1 MFIFVILGLLVCSEA
16 QGISAGTVFVLKGEN
31 VLLNVTAADV
41 LQDVFSF
48 SWTFNE
54 KRKKVLTVNPG
65 NNPIVFPDY
74 SGRIEFAVNNF
85 SVELKNLQEADSG
98 VYTAV
103 VTTLSGDVTEAAK
116 YKIKVQG
123 RFVNLSNTDSF
134 SGLVS
139 KTLHLLLP
147 SSDRASL
154 PLLTVS
160 SVSDNSSSCSF
171 TVTCSSQDSH
181 INSTFRCDNQ
191 TYSQEGGE
199 RSEGIPDTFL
209 QVHQSSASIICNHSN
224 HVSWTNNTK
233 TIKDVCHQ
241 LVDPEGLSVCL
252 VKTCVFSVGLIIMV
266 SAVITVHL
274 MEKLNN
280 NK

>member
-1 MFIFVILGLLVCSEA
+1 MQGNRTETVMFISVILGLLVCTEA
-16 QGISAGTVFVLKGEN
+16 REISAGTVFVLKGEDL
-31 VLLNVTAADV
+31 LLNVTKAVV
-41 LQDVFSF
+41 LRDLEYF
-48 SWTFNE
+48 SWRFNKNNVLVTFTSD
-54 KRKKVLTVNPG
+54 KKKVFN
-65 NNPIVFPDY
+65 DY
-74 SGRIEFAVNNF
+74 TGRIEFTVN
-85 SVELKNLQEADSG
+85 SYSLKLKNLQEADSG
-98 VYTAV
+98 VYTAE
-103 VTTLSGDVTEAAK
+103 VTKGSTEVLTE
-116 YKIKVQG
+116 YNVKVQ
-123 RFVNLSNTDSF
+123 
-134 SGLVS
+134 
-139 KTLHLLLP
+139 
-147 SSDRASL
+147 DRASL

-160 SVSDNSSSCSF
+160 SVSDSSSSCSF

-181 INSTFRCDNQ
+181 INSTFTCD
-191 TYSQEGGE
+191 TRTCSQEGGE

-209 QVHQSSASIICNHSN
+209 QVHQSSGSIICNHSN

-274 MEKLNN
+274 MEKLNK